1 MAIAARKH
9 EDVVVNSN
17 DNRKT
22 EEDPRFARQGGGS
35 PGRSE
40 DVEAQIHHYSD
51 STRGSLAQV
60 QHYSEPV
67 SGVIPDDLRL
77 EIEKRDAEFMKT
89 TGKTGGRTSKN
100 RRRRR

>member
-1 MAIAARKH
+1 MATVARKH
-9 EDVVVNSN
+9 EDVMANSN

-22 EEDPRFARQGGGS
+22 EDDPRFARQGGGS

-40 DVEAQIHHYSD
+40 DVEAQIRHYSD

-60 QHYSEPV
+60 QRYAESV
-67 SGVIPDDLRL
+67 GGVIPDDLRQ
-77 EIEKRDAEFMKT
+77 EIEKRDAEFMKS
-89 TGKTGGRTSKN
+89 TGKTGGRTSRN